1 MRAFIACRKKIN
13 IMTLKFSARE
23 SDSHKKTAE
32 IIKTGG
38 VAIVPTETVY
48 GFAVDA
54 FNIDAQK
61 KVYKIK
67 GRSQKKP
74 LILMTTNIE
83 SVRLLVDIPKKAFE
97 IAKRFWPGQLT
108 LIFPTTETGKMV
120 SGGRKDL
127 GVRIPD
133 SEFMLKLLKD
143 IKKPIFTTSVNVS
156 NKKSATSSKDVL
168 EFDGIADIIVDGGQ
182 CKFSFES
189 TVIDMVQFPYV
200 ILRKGCL
207 DANELLKYI

>member
-1 MRAFIACRKKIN
+1 
-13 IMTLKFSARE
+13 MTLKISVRDT
-23 SDSHKKTAE
+23 DSHKKTAE
-32 IIKTGG
+32 IIKNSG

-61 KVYKIK
+61 KIYKIK

-74 LILMTTNIE
+74 LILMTPDIE
-83 SVRLLVDIPKKAFE
+83 SVRVLVDIPKKAYE

-108 LIFPTTETGKMV
+108 LIFPTTEMGKIV

-133 SEFMLKLLKD
+133 SEFILKLLKET
-143 IKKPIFTTSVNVS
+143 KTPIFTTSVNVS
-156 NKKSATSSKDVL
+156 NKKSAKKVEDTL
-168 EFDGIADIIVDGGQ
+168 EFDGIADIMVDGGQ
-182 CKFSFES
+182 CKFSLES

-200 ILRKGCL
+200 ILRRGCL
-207 DANELLKYI
+207 DTNELLNYI

>member
-1 MRAFIACRKKIN
+1 
-13 IMTLKFSARE
+13 MTLKISSKEFNSY
-23 SDSHKKTAE
+23 KKTAK
-32 IIKTGG
+32 IIKDGG

-54 FNIDAQK
+54 FNVDAQR

-67 GRSQKKP
+67 GRNLKKP
-74 LILMTTNIE
+74 LILMAYDIE
-83 SVRLLVDIPKKAFE
+83 SIKILVDIPQKAYK

-108 LIFPTTETGKMV
+108 LVLPTTETGKMV
-120 SGGRKDL
+120 SAGRKDL
-127 GVRIPD
+127 GIRIPD
-133 SEFMLKLLKD
+133 NDFMLKLLKE
-143 IKKPIFTTSVNVS
+143 IKTPIFTTSVNIS
-156 NKKSATSSKDVL
+156 TKKSAKKVEDTL

-182 CKFSFES
+182 CEFSFES

-207 DANELLKYI
+207 DTNELLKYI